1 MDLAEVVKN
10 DRRYFM
16 KKKIM
21 GISVLMV
28 CFCLMFIGR
37 TASAA
42 SVSVDKIAYVN
53 TAEKSLVLKFAEF
66 SENGYT
72 YTVTN
77 MTTGKALTGSVAA
90 KVTSFS
96 LSLGDSYVADTK
108 YKLVLKGKNNKELT
122 VYYYTGNAVTGL
134 SVLKNSDESLRVS
147 WNVQN
152 GSIYQG
158 YDVQLAESGNSPQV
172 KVLSKAEAGTITSK
186 TVAAAS
192 LSNHS
197 YGIYL
202 VGYRKVGNDLCYG
215 QGLSAVF
222 DYVKK
227 PGKVTGVFATPNSN
241 RAKIT
246 WTPVSGASYYTIYKS
261 KKSSGKYTVAMNN
274 VTATSATVKGLTGGK
289 KYYFKVAAVGA
300 AGSKKSV
307 GKKSMAVSASI
318 PVVAGQVKNV
328 KLMLDSKKNLALT
341 WNRTTNA
348 TGYRIYYKTASDS
361 SYKKLANTKNKTYS
375 LDSLDSGTK
384 YSLVVYAYT
393 KVGSKKYLS
402 AQSSRTLTFTPGKY
416 MNKHYNKL
424 LANGVRTIGYMGNK
438 CIYTTKKYSKAVKT
452 AFVNYKGYSSSTKYL
467 VWISHYTQQVT
478 IFEGTK
484 GNWKMTRTFVCSTGK
499 ASTHSPIGV
508 SKISYKEPGWFYAN
522 TKELYV
528 SHYWGRN
535 SFHTRPLWNS
545 GKVQDPTIGRPASH
559 GCVRCYNQDAKYIY
573 DNIPVGTTVV
583 SY

>member
-1 MDLAEVVKN
+1 
-10 DRRYFM
+10 M

-21 GISVLMV
+21 GITVLMV
-28 CFCLMFIGR
+28 CFCLMFMGR
-37 TASAA
+37 TVSAA

-53 TAEKSLVLKFAEF
+53 TAEKSLVLKFTEF
-66 SENGYT
+66 SESGYT

-77 MTTGKALTGSVAA
+77 MTTGKQLTGSVAA

-96 LSLGDSYVADTK
+96 LPLGESYAANTK
-108 YKLVLKGKNNKELT
+108 YKLTLKGNNNKELT
-122 VYYYTGNAVTGL
+122 VYYYTGDAVNGL

-152 GSIYQG
+152 GTIYQG
-158 YDVQLAESGNSPQV
+158 YDVQLAESGDSPQV
-172 KVLSKAEAGTITSK
+172 KVLSKAEAGTITSR
-186 TVAAAS
+186 TIAAS
-192 LSNHS
+192 SLTNHS
-197 YGIYL
+197 YGVYL

-215 QGLSAVF
+215 QGLATVF

-227 PGKVTGVFATPNSN
+227 PGRVIGVSATPNSN
-241 RAKIT
+241 RAKIS
-246 WTPVSGASYYTIYKS
+246 WSPVSGASYYRIYKS
-261 KKSSGKYTVAMNN
+261 KKSSGKYTVAMDN
-274 VTATSATVKGLTGGK
+274 VTDTSATVTGLTGGK

-300 AGSKKSV
+300 AGSRKSV
-307 GKKSMAVSASI
+307 GKKSTAVSASI

-328 KLMLDSKKNLALT
+328 KLMLDANKNLALT
-341 WNRTTNA
+341 WDRCANA
-348 TGYRIYYKTASDS
+348 TGYRIYYKTASDLT
-361 SYKKLANTKNKTYS
+361 YKKLANTKTKPYS
-375 LDSLDSGTK
+375 LDALDSGTK

-402 AQSSRTLTFTPGKY
+402 SQPSRTLTFTPSKY

-438 CIYTTKKYSKAVKT
+438 CIYTKKKYSKAVKT
-452 AFVNYKGYSSSTKYL
+452 AFVNYKGYSSPTNYL
-467 VWISHYTQQVT
+467 IWISHYTQQVT

-484 GNWKMTRTFVCSTGK
+484 GDWKMIRTFICSTGK

-545 GKVQDPTIGRPASH
+545 GGVQDPTIGKPASH

-573 DNIPVGTTVV
+573 DNMPIGTTVV